1 MDRAEIYLNTVRW
14 SRTKAANRVEGRATT
29 DGSAV
34 RMSQE
39 WAARS
44 TTPGRPPWTSHWP
57 LTPNTSADV
66 PTTQHPRPLDRPAP
80 TRAIG
85 RLNSICLNLTYSVA
99 TPYVTRPTGHFFEEP
114 EHSRANLSSR
124 PRLPRPPQTH
134 VERIA
139 ERAPELIQWL
149 RVCN

>member
-1 MDRAEIYLNTVRW
+1 VGGAVHDARQ
-14 SRTKAANRVEGRATT
+14 ATL
-29 DGSAV
+29 
-34 RMSQE
+34 E
-39 WAARS
+39 
-44 TTPGRPPWTSHWP
+44 SHGP
-57 LTPNTSADV
+57 LTPNAPADV
-66 PTTQHPRPLDRPAP
+66 PTTQNPRRELDQPAP

-99 TPYVTRPTGHFFEEP
+99 TPYVTRPTEHLFDEP